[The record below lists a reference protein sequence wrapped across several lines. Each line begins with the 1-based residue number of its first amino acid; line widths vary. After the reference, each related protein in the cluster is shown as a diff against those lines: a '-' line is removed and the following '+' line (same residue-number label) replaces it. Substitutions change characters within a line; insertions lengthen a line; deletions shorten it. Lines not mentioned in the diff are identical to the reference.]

1 MLITS
6 ANFFIFLTF
15 VFAVFYIIRARWQ
28 SIWLL
33 SVSYIFII
41 LWNWQFAV
49 VLLAITIFHY
59 TYGYLLSRNKRKFLL
74 ALGIG
79 ANVLLLL
86 YFRSIN
92 FLLPETIVFFSRLG
106 VNFQSG
112 AIYFLLP
119 IGLSYHVLQ
128 NISYLVDVYRGQIPP
143 ANNFI
148 HFALYLA
155 YFPKLLAGP
164 IERARTFLPKLTA
177 ERTITNQDF
186 SKSVFLIIGGLVRK
200 LVLADSVLAAIPD
213 QIFQN
218 PAPYSP
224 IDLIGWLIVYAF
236 VIYND
241 FAGYTSVARGVSLL
255 FGIDLSI
262 NFDHPYFARNFS
274 EFWNRWH
281 ITLSH
286 WLRDYIYFPLSRALL
301 KVLPNRQNLIN
312 LIIPPLVTMLVSGL
326 WHGIGFHMIVW
337 GALHGMYQVVER
349 LLVSGKPLV
358 SPDQQP
364 IWRQLLSNGVVFFL
378 VLMAWVPFRMEMPIA
393 IIYWKT
399 MLNFSNL
406 SIQSGRLLLILAY
419 IGFWML
425 IDWLLYRQRNEFF
438 WLRFP
443 KFAQAGLLAA
453 FFLLV
458 LIASATETSTPFI
471 YQGF

>member
-6 ANFFIFLTF
+6 ANFLIFTTTVLT
-15 VFAVFYIIRARWQ
+15 VFYVIPARIQ

-33 SVSYIFII
+33 AVSYIFII
-41 LWNWQFAV
+41 LWNWQFAL
-49 VLLAITIFHY
+49 VLLVITIFHY
-59 TYGYLLSRNKRKFLL
+59 KYGYLLSRNKRKSLL
-74 ALGIG
+74 AIGIG
-79 ANVLLLL
+79 TNVLLLIF
-86 YFRSIN
+86 FRSVN
-92 FLLPETIVFFSRLG
+92 FLLPETEAFLSQLG
-106 VNFQSG
+106 IRFQSG
-112 AIYFLLP
+112 GIYFLLP

-143 ANNFI
+143 EKNFI

-177 ERTITNQDF
+177 ARTITNEVLA
-186 SKSVFLIIGGLVRK
+186 KSIVLIMVGLVRK
-200 LVLADSVLAAIPD
+200 LVIADSLSAAIPT
-213 QIFQN
+213 QIFEN
-218 PAPYSP
+218 PASYSP
-224 IDLIGWLIVYAF
+224 VDLVGWLIVYAF

-241 FAGYTSVARGVSLL
+241 FAGYTSVARGVSAL
-255 FGIDLSI
+255 FGIELSI
-262 NFDHPYFARNFS
+262 NFDYPYFARNFS

-301 KVLPNRQNLIN
+301 RVFPNRQNLIN
-312 LIIPPLVTMLVSGL
+312 LVVPPLVTMLVSGL
-326 WHGIGFHMIVW
+326 WHGLSWHMVVW
-337 GALHGMYQVVER
+337 GALHGIYQVAER
-349 LLVSGKPLV
+349 LLMFGKPVV

-364 IWRQLLSNGVVFFL
+364 LWRQLGSSIVVFLL
-378 VLMAWVPFRMEMPIA
+378 VLLAWVPFRMEMSIA
-393 IIYWKT
+393 IDYWKT
-399 MLNFSNL
+399 ILNFSNF
-406 SIQSGRLLLILAY
+406 SIDSGRLLLILPY

-425 IDWLLYRQRNEFF
+425 VEWLFYRQRDEFL

-453 FFLLV
+453 AFLLV
-458 LIASATETSTPFI
+458 LVASTSETSTPFI

>member
-6 ANFFIFLTF
+6 PNFLLFTTIVL
-15 VFAVFYIIRARWQ
+15 AVFYLIPARIQ

-33 SVSYIFII
+33 IVSYAFII
-41 LWNWQFAV
+41 FWNWQFAL
-49 VLLAITIFHY
+49 VLLVITVFHY
-59 TYGYLLSRNKRKFLL
+59 KYGFLLSRDKRKLL
-74 ALGIG
+74 IALGIG
-79 ANVLLLL
+79 ANVLLLI

-92 FLLPETIVFFSRLG
+92 FLLPETEVFFSRLG
-106 VNFQSG
+106 INFQTG
-112 AIYFLLP
+112 GIFFLLP

-177 ERTITNQDF
+177 EKTIANQDF
-186 SKSVFLIIGGLVRK
+186 SKSILLIMVGLVRK
-200 LVLADSVLAAIPD
+200 LVLADSLSAAIPT

-218 PAPYSP
+218 PSLYSP
-224 IDLIGWLIVYAF
+224 IDLLGWLIVYAF

-255 FGIDLSI
+255 FGIELSI
-262 NFDHPYFARNFS
+262 NFDYPYFARNFS

-286 WLRDYIYFPLSRALL
+286 WLRDYVYFPLSRALL
-301 KVLPNRQNLIN
+301 GVFPNRQNWIN
-312 LIIPPLVTMLVSGL
+312 LVVPPLVTMLVSGL
-326 WHGIGFHMIVW
+326 WHGLSWHMFVW
-337 GALHGMYQVVER
+337 GGLHGVYQVTER
-349 LLVSGKPLV
+349 LLKFGKPIV
-358 SPDQQP
+358 SPDRLP
-364 IWRQLLSNGVVFFL
+364 IWRQLFSNAVVLFL
-378 VLMAWVPFRMEMPIA
+378 VLLAWVPFRMEMPIA
-393 IIYWKT
+393 IDYWRT

-406 SIQSGRLLLILAY
+406 SIESGWLLLILAY
-419 IGFWML
+419 IAFWML
-425 IDWLLYRQRNEFF
+425 VDWLFYRQRDEFF
-438 WLRFP
+438 WLRIP
-443 KFAQAGLLAA
+443 QFAQAGLLAA
-453 FFLLV
+453 AFLLV
-458 LIASATETSTPFI
+458 LIASTSETSNPFI